1 MLFVLFMHAPAHTDH
16 SLAYIRTQGHAGP
29 WTEVVCNQTSLWRS
43 LYTLQILDSF
53 LCPHDMDAASIDAAV
68 RFRKAFVQNGGLQAV
83 VTVMVTAMAQ
93 MAEHTA
99 KGNKHMSALLRDTGF
114 PIIVRVLRQ
123 CVVLDETSAPQWV
136 AAALQQHGD
145 AWSVIAMV
153 IKAMILLDHKDRGA
167 TPVQTSIDAI
177 VDGFVVIRTLLR
189 SSAGSAALDA
199 SSLSKFF
206 APKNQ
211 SDLCALGIESA
222 AIQEGSKM
230 ASDAG
235 ILINKLLLN
244 YPDVMVRQV
253 AAEMLADMA
262 SMSPEWGRRVV
273 EIMSECL
280 TPAQRQCTTC
290 KHFFNLLSKLLLLNT
305 DSVKDHASQVQKTTM
320 LAVGLLLSADKI
332 PLANEIMYELIV
344 LVHTVLQ
351 RGVLPQGE
359 LVRISDQL
367 VTTLYKEFLMRV
379 PSHSNT
385 TARRLMNRHSLGV
398 NNNLHVAPLCEAPE
412 TRQAA
417 WSLLLTC
424 ITRYSTG
431 QIKIMLEAVADFT
444 DRTRLPVKMS
454 WSRLNSAPKEDWEH
468 KATVERRKLAC
479 VGLKNQGATCYMNA
493 MMQELFLDDTLRKCI
508 LTAPL
513 APPPPEKSEEMWK
526 CSICTLEN
534 DWNSRICAV
543 CEQGERPE
551 KVDPVAHGELLR
563 QLQRTFRFMVDSEL
577 QSFDPIQ
584 LVDACRDLGLHFRV
598 TSQNDSMEFFD
609 KLLERLEREV
619 GGKTHSEIL
628 KSCFRVRVSS
638 QLVSVEC
645 PHRKPINAGVFEKSF
660 KVNVERMG
668 TLERAI
674 QETLAGELMTGDSR
688 VDCEICTAAAQARG
702 QEGVV
707 KKAMKKTLFFD
718 RASMPK
724 TLCVQLNRF
733 QFQGNGTCVKLNDRL
748 AFPMVLDLAPFCK
761 PPKVEHEGDGE
772 GDDADMDFGVDIEE
786 IPDSGESLIY
796 DLKGI
801 VVHSGQFSFGHYY
814 SFAEDPISGKWLKL
828 DDDQV
833 SEFDLA
839 DLESECFGGIQ
850 TTVNKWTNC
859 VYKTEKTAS
868 AYMLFYR
875 RRDGPNNPEA
885 CTSPPPRRSPSKG
898 VAEAMS
904 ATADQGFEANTEAVL
919 QELDRLSLS
928 EGNTPTAA
936 AENAAGVDEILD
948 TNEQMIRRSL
958 LFDDGFSSFVLD
970 LVTALERMSEDPA
983 NLSSDVFRMAMSV
996 MYKSVM
1002 HAESHPRMQPSGGGG
1017 SSKAA
1022 DWQTTL
1028 LRLLRN
1034 PQSSAWLLDT
1044 STKGGGDPDNLP
1056 CWLEGGLVTCP
1067 VEEVRHTFARLI
1079 MAAITCVAQA
1089 QSKANAAINTLM
1101 GHVIETLNNLLVTVS
1116 HNWRH
1121 MTQYG
1126 EVIEAIAKQG
1136 EQYVH
1141 LLREHDTLATLLH
1154 LYLGPKSPCTKE
1166 LPKLAAMG
1174 ATNSWPGSGRSD
1186 PDFDA
1191 VLRTCSMLLRG
1202 E

>member
-1 MLFVLFMHAPAHTDH
+1 M
-16 SLAYIRTQGHAGP
+16 
-29 WTEVVCNQTSLWRS
+29 CNQTSIWRS
-43 LYTLQILDSF
+43 LYTLQILDSY
-53 LCPHDMDAASIDAAV
+53 LCPHDIDPAANDEAM
-68 RFRKAFVQNGGLQAV
+68 RFRRAFVQNGGLQAV
-83 VTVMVTAMAQ
+83 VTVMTNAMTLLG
-93 MAEHTA
+93 EHSA
-99 KGNKHMSALLRDTGF
+99 KGAKHLSALLRDTGF
-114 PIIVRVLRQ
+114 PIILRVLKL
-123 CVVLDETSAPQWV
+123 CVSVEEQSAPQWV

-145 AWSVIAMV
+145 IWNVIAMAV
-153 IKAMILLDHKDRGA
+153 KVMILVDHKDRGVS
-167 TPVQTSIDAI
+167 PSQSSVDAI
-177 VDGFVVIRTLLR
+177 VDGFLVIRALLR
-189 SSAGSAALDA
+189 SSAGGAALDA

-206 APKNQ
+206 SPKNQ
-211 SDLCALGIESA
+211 SDLAALGINQT

-244 YPDVMVRQV
+244 YPDLHVRQA
-253 AAEMLADMA
+253 AAEMLAEMA

-280 TPAQRQCTTC
+280 TPAQNQCRTC
-290 KHFFNLLSKLLLLNT
+290 KQFFTLLSRLLLPNT
-305 DSVKDHASQVQKTTM
+305 DSAKDHASQVQKCTM
-320 LAVGLLLSADKI
+320 LAVGLLLSADKL

-344 LVHTVLQ
+344 LVHSVLQ
-351 RGVLPQGE
+351 RGMLAQQD
-359 LVRISDQL
+359 LAKISDQL
-367 VTTLYKEFLMRV
+367 VSKLYKEFLMRV
-379 PSHSNT
+379 PTHSGT

-398 NNNLHVAPLCEAPE
+398 NNNLQIAPLCEAPE

-431 QIKIMLEAVADFT
+431 HIKSIVDAISDFT
-444 DRTRLPVKMS
+444 DRTRLPLKMS
-454 WSRLNSAPKEDWEH
+454 WNRLNSSPKEDWEH

-513 APPPPEKSEEMWK
+513 APAPPEKSEEMWR

-534 DWNSRICAV
+534 DWSCRICAV

-551 KVDPVAHGELLR
+551 KVDPVVHGELLR

-584 LVDACRDLGLHFRV
+584 LVEACRDLGLHFRV

-619 GGKTHSEIL
+619 GGKMHSEIL

-688 VDCEICTAAAQARG
+688 VDCEICTAAAHARG
-702 QEGVV
+702 QEGVI
-707 KKAMKKTLFFD
+707 KKAMRKTWFFD

-748 AFPMVLDLAPFCK
+748 AFPMALELAPFCK
-761 PPKVEHEGDGE
+761 PSKVEHEGSREDAE
-772 GDDADMDFGVDIEE
+772 GNGGDQHAGAAQFDSDTMDIDEE
-786 IPDSGESLIY
+786 VADSGEGLTY

-875 RRDGPNNPEA
+875 KREA
-885 CTSPPPRRSPSKG
+885 AEPPSPTKNSEGAGAAHHDAS
-898 VAEAMS
+898 
-904 ATADQGFEANTEAVL
+904 FEANTETVM
-919 QELDRLSLS
+919 QELDKLSVA
-928 EGNTPTAA
+928 EGSVSPIVG
-936 AENAAGVDEILD
+936 ENAAGVDEILD

-958 LFDDGFSSFVLD
+958 FFDEGFSGFVLD
-970 LVTALERMSEDPA
+970 LVTQQERLEERVSPET
-983 NLSSDVFRMAMSV
+983 FRMAMSV

-1002 HAESHPRMQPSGGGG
+1002 HAESHPRMLASGN
-1017 SSKAA
+1017 SKLA
-1022 DWQTTL
+1022 DWQTTM
-1028 LRLLRN
+1028 LRLLRT
-1034 PQSSAWLLDT
+1034 PQSSAWLLDM
-1044 STKGGGDPDNLP
+1044 STKGSGDPDNLP

-1067 VEEVRHTFARLI
+1067 VEEVRQTFARMVI
-1079 MAAITCVAQA
+1079 AAIACVGQA
-1089 QSKANAAINTLM
+1089 QVKANMAINL
-1101 GHVIETLNNLLVTVS
+1101 VANVVETLNSLAVAVS
-1116 HNWRH
+1116 NNWRH

-1126 EVIEAIAKQG
+1126 EVLEAIAKQG
-1136 EQYVH
+1136 ERYID
-1141 LLREHDTLATLLH
+1141 LLRDQDTLATLLH
-1154 LYLGPKSPCTKE
+1154 IYLGPKSPAIKE
-1166 LPKLAAMG
+1166 LPKLAVMG
-1174 ATNSWPGSGRSD
+1174 ATNTWPGSGRTD

-1191 VLRTCSMLLRG
+1191 ILRTCSVMMRG
-1202 E
+1202 VCLFVCVCVWVCA